1 MIAGVILAG
10 GQAARLGGGDKCL
23 RDLGG
28 CTILSRVVARLTPQ
42 VDTVVLN
49 ANGDSARFA
58 GVVNC
63 PIIADSIVE
72 DGGFVGPLGGIL
84 AGMDWAAAQGF
95 TQILTIAADTPFFP
109 TDLAVR
115 MMRVAAPDAIIM
127 AGSGDEVSLHPTFGL
142 WPVSLRDD
150 LRRALLG
157 DTRKI
162 LRWSNQHKNKTV
174 VFKTTPFDP
183 FFNINTPADMVRA
196 EQYCQDF
203 GL

>member
-42 VDTVVLN
+42 VDAVVLN
-49 ANGDSARFA
+49 ANGDLSRFA
-58 GVVNC
+58 GVVTC

-109 TDLAVR
+109 TDLAAR
-115 MMRVAAPDAIIM
+115 MMRVA
-127 AGSGDEVSLHPTFGL
+127 
-142 WPVSLRDD
+142 
-150 LRRALLG
+150 
-157 DTRKI
+157 
-162 LRWSNQHKNKTV
+162 
-174 VFKTTPFDP
+174 TP
-183 FFNINTPADMVRA
+183 
-196 EQYCQDF
+196 
-203 GL
+203 